1 MRSAHD
7 FLTPEQGKK
16 LKELGDY
23 LREVRIHRGLTVTTV
38 AHHTRIQERLI
49 RAIESADVEELP
61 EPIYIQALIHRMGD
75 AVGVEGKTL
84 AAAFPTQPNLRAIKP
99 SWKPVKKPWMRPFH
113 LYLVYVTVMIAVVS
127 GLSFLMQVPRSQFAK
142 SDTQPTAEPPT
153 PVADEPTSGL
163 AVQEAIATPEPQPP
177 VAPDQVTVTMKLEED
192 SWVKITTDGA
202 VAFEGI
208 LAKGE
213 ERTWQ
218 ADDEITIR
226 AGNAG
231 AVVVKTNNAPE
242 AKPLGDPGSVQTVTY
257 QPPAEQTRQQEQSS

>member
-1 MRSAHD
+1 MRISND
-7 FLTPEQGKK
+7 FLTPAQGKK

-23 LREVRIHRGLTVTTV
+23 LREVRMHRGLTVSTV
-38 AHHTRIQERLI
+38 AQRTRIQERLI
-49 RAIESADVEELP
+49 RAIESADVQELP

-113 LYLVYVTVMIAVVS
+113 LYLVYVTVMIGVVS
-127 GLSFLMQVPRSQFAK
+127 GLSLVVRSPSPQLAQ
-142 SDTQPTAEPPT
+142 SEPESTVEATEPATTDRPSPTQP
-153 PVADEPTSGL
+153 V
-163 AVQEAIATPEPQPP
+163 VQEAVQVASPP
-177 VAPDQVTVTMKLEED
+177 VEPDKVTVTMKLEEE
-192 SWVKITTDGA
+192 SWVRIVADGS
-202 VAFEGI
+202 VQFEGT

-218 ADDEITIR
+218 ADDELTVR

-231 AVVVKTNNAPE
+231 AVVVKINNAAE
-242 AKPLGDPGSVQTVTY
+242 AKPLGNPGAVQTVTY
-257 QPPAEQTRQQEQSS
+257 QPPVEQEEKKPS

>member
-1 MRSAHD
+1 MRSSND
-7 FLTPEQGKK
+7 LLTPEQGKK

-23 LREVRIHRGLTVTTV
+23 LREVRMHRGLTIAAV
-38 AHHTRIQERLI
+38 AEQTRIQARLV

-61 EPIYIQALIHRMGD
+61 EPIYIQALIHRIGD

-84 AAAFPTQPNLRAIKP
+84 AGAFPTHPNLRAIKP

-113 LYLVYVTVMIAVVS
+113 MYLVYVTVMIAVVS
-127 GLSFLMQVPRSQFAK
+127 GLSIIVQSPRSQFAE
-142 SDTQPTAEPPT
+142 SDPNPEPQTPVATAPT
-153 PVADEPTSGL
+153 PV
-163 AVQEAIATPEPQPP
+163 VQEAIAEPQPS

-192 SWVKITTDGA
+192 SWVKITADGS
-202 VAFEGI
+202 VAFEGT

-218 ADDEITIR
+218 AQDEITIR

-231 AVVVKTNNAPE
+231 AVVVKSNNAPE
-242 AKPLGDPGSVQTVTY
+242 AKPLGDPGAVQTVTY
-257 QPPAEQTRQQEQSS
+257 EPPAEEQEEQKRPS